1 MSRTRF
7 SVDDVLCIGC
17 RLCEERAPENMEMA
31 RGSSAAVVRKQP
43 ESDEEEEACREAAE
57 YCPTG
62 GLIPAE
68 PAAAEPKEESEA
80 RAPSQ

>member
-43 ESDEEEEACREAAE
+43 ESDEEEDACREAAE

-68 PAAAEPKEESEA
+68 PTPESKDESEA
-80 RAPSQ
+80 RPASQ

>member
-1 MSRTRF
+1 MSRARF

-62 GLIPAE
+62 GLIPAD
-68 PAAAEPKEESEA
+68 PTTDSKEESEA